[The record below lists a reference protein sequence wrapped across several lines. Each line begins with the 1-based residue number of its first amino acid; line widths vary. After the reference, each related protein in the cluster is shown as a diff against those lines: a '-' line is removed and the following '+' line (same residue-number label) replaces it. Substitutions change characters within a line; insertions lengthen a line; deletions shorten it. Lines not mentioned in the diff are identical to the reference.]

1 MFNQCK
7 GSAMP
12 ILSSGRVL
20 PLLILVF
27 ALSACDS
34 VRENFDT
41 TRKNPPDEFVVV
53 AQPPLSLPPSYGL
66 RPPAPGAPRP
76 QTGTAT
82 DQARAA
88 VFTRDQ
94 SEAAAAAAA
103 AAAVADRSSGEQAL
117 LRQAGAAGVDPTIRQ
132 QIDQESAE
140 IAAASSGFV
149 DTLIF
154 WRESDEPGEIID
166 PQAEQRRLQEN
177 EALGRAVTEGETP
190 VIERRKKAIFE
201 GIF

>member
-1 MFNQCK
+1 MFNPCK

-27 ALSACDS
+27 ALSTCDS

-117 LRQAGAAGVDPTIRQ
+117 LRKAGA
-132 QIDQESAE
+132 
-140 IAAASSGFV
+140 AAASSGFV

-190 VIERRKKAIFE
+190 VIERRKRAIFE